1 MKLSYPSERMNI
13 WPEGGV
19 ESLTYAGEGGEMEKD
34 ETQKISIL
42 TRRVPAYYQEKGVW
56 KKSRGAG
63 FLELQ
68 LWLAA

>member
-1 MKLSYPSERMNI
+1 
-13 WPEGGV
+13 
-19 ESLTYAGEGGEMEKD
+19 MEKD

-42 TRRVPAYYQEKGVW
+42 TRRVPAYYHGKGGGDEKKNSG
-56 KKSRGAG
+56 GAE